1 MRAVLSLGSNLGN
14 SAEIL
19 SSAAEALNEVSEV
32 IAFSSFYQT
41 RPVGGPPQPDFI
53 NAVIII
59 ETNLEPEELLL
70 VAQAIEGA
78 HGRERNEN
86 TVKWGPRFLD
96 IDLIKCDEMLINSP
110 DLTIPHPRAHEREFV
125 LRPWNEIDPAATL
138 PGFGA
143 ISRLLESGQF
153 SE

>member
-1 MRAVLSLGSNLGN
+1 MRVVLSLGSNLGN

-32 IAFSSFYQT
+32 IALSSFYQT

>member
-32 IAFSSFYQT
+32 IELSSFYQT

-53 NAVIII
+53 NAIIII
-59 ETNLEPEELLL
+59 ETNLAPEELLL

-143 ISRLLESGQF
+143 ISPLLESGQF

>member
-143 ISRLLESGQF
+143 ISQLLESRQF

>member
-78 HGRERNEN
+78 HGRERNESS
-86 TVKWGPRFLD
+86 VKWGPRFLD
-96 IDLIKCDEMLINSP
+96 IDLIKCDEMLVNSP

>member
-32 IAFSSFYQT
+32 IALSSFYQT

-143 ISRLLESGQF
+143 ISQLLESRQF

>member
-32 IAFSSFYQT
+32 IALSSFYQT

-53 NAVIII
+53 NAIIII

-138 PGFGA
+138 PGFGV
-143 ISRLLESGQF
+143 ISQLLESGQF

>member
-1 MRAVLSLGSNLGN
+1 MRAVLSLGSNLGD

-32 IAFSSFYQT
+32 IALSSFYQT

-125 LRPWNEIDPAATL
+125 LRPWNEIDPTANL

>member
-32 IAFSSFYQT
+32 IALSSFYQT

-96 IDLIKCDEMLINSP
+96 IDLIKCDEMVINTP

>member
-32 IAFSSFYQT
+32 IALSSFYQT

-125 LRPWNEIDPAATL
+125 LRPWNEIDPAAAL

>member
-32 IAFSSFYQT
+32 IALSSFYQT
-41 RPVGGPPQPDFI
+41 RPEGGPPQPDFI

-86 TVKWGPRFLD
+86 TVRWGPRFLD
-96 IDLIKCDEMLINSP
+96 IDFIKCDEMLVNSP

>member
-1 MRAVLSLGSNLGN
+1 MRAVLSLGSNLGD

-32 IAFSSFYQT
+32 IALSSFYQT

>member
-1 MRAVLSLGSNLGN
+1 M
-14 SAEIL
+14 
-19 SSAAEALNEVSEV
+19 
-32 IAFSSFYQT
+32 SSFYQT

-59 ETNLEPEELLL
+59 ETSLEPEELLL

-96 IDLIKCDEMLINSP
+96 IDLIKCDEMVINTP

-138 PGFGA
+138 PGLGA
-143 ISRLLESGQF
+143 ISRFLESGQF

>member
-1 MRAVLSLGSNLGN
+1 MRAVLSLGSNLGD

-32 IAFSSFYQT
+32 IALSSFYQT

-96 IDLIKCDEMLINSP
+96 IDLIKCDEMLVNSP

-138 PGFGA
+138 PGLGA
-143 ISRLLESGQF
+143 ISRLLESGQL

>member
-1 MRAVLSLGSNLGN
+1 MKAVLSLGSNLGN
-14 SAEIL
+14 SEEIL

-32 IAFSSFYQT
+32 IALSSFYQT

-53 NAVIII
+53 NAVVII

-86 TVKWGPRFLD
+86 SVKWGPRFLD
-96 IDLIKCDEMLINSP
+96 IDLIKCDEMLVNSP

-143 ISRLLESGQF
+143 ISQLLESGQF

>member
-32 IAFSSFYQT
+32 IALSSFYQT

-138 PGFGA
+138 PESGA

>member
-32 IAFSSFYQT
+32 IALSSFYQT

-53 NAVIII
+53 NAIIII

>member
-1 MRAVLSLGSNLGN
+1 MRAVLALGSNLGN

-19 SSAAEALNEVSEV
+19 SSAAEALNEVSEI

-41 RPVGGPPQPDFI
+41 RPVGGPTQPDFL

-86 TVKWGPRFLD
+86 TVIWGPRFLD
-96 IDLIKCDEMLINSP
+96 IDLIKCDEMLIDSL

-138 PGFGA
+138 PGLGA

>member
-32 IAFSSFYQT
+32 IALSSFYQT

-78 HGRERNEN
+78 HGRKRNEN

-125 LRPWNEIDPAATL
+125 LRPWNEIDPTATL

-143 ISRLLESGQF
+143 ISWLLESGQF

>member
-32 IAFSSFYQT
+32 IALSSFYQT

>member
-32 IAFSSFYQT
+32 IALSSFYQT
-41 RPVGGPPQPDFI
+41 RPVGGPPQPDFT

-59 ETNLEPEELLL
+59 ETNLEPDELLL

-96 IDLIKCDEMLINSP
+96 IDLIKCDEMLIDSP
-110 DLTIPHPRAHEREFV
+110 ALMIPHPRAHEREFV
-125 LRPWNEIDPAATL
+125 LRPWNEVDPTATL

>member
-32 IAFSSFYQT
+32 IALSSFYQT

-78 HGRERNEN
+78 HGRERNES
-86 TVKWGPRFLD
+86 TGKWGPRFLD
-96 IDLIKCDEMLINSP
+96 IDLIKCDEMLVNSP

-125 LRPWNEIDPAATL
+125 LRPWDEIDPAATL

>member
-1 MRAVLSLGSNLGN
+1 MRAVLSLGSNLGD

-32 IAFSSFYQT
+32 IALSSFYQT

-96 IDLIKCDEMLINSP
+96 IDLIKCDEMVINTP

-138 PGFGA
+138 PGLGA
-143 ISRLLESGQF
+143 ISRFLESGQF

>member
-32 IAFSSFYQT
+32 IALSSFYQT

-138 PGFGA
+138 PGFDA
-143 ISRLLESGQF
+143 ISQLLESRQF

>member
-32 IAFSSFYQT
+32 IALSSFYQT

-153 SE
+153 KE

>member
-32 IAFSSFYQT
+32 IALSSFYQT
-41 RPVGGPPQPDFI
+41 RPVGGPPQPDFT

-59 ETNLEPEELLL
+59 ETNLEPDELLL

-96 IDLIKCDEMLINSP
+96 IDLIKCDEMLIDSP
-110 DLTIPHPRAHEREFV
+110 ALTIPHPRAHEREFV
-125 LRPWNEIDPAATL
+125 LRPWNEVDPTATL

>member
-32 IAFSSFYQT
+32 IALSSFYQT

-125 LRPWNEIDPAATL
+125 LRPWNEIDPTANL

>member
-1 MRAVLSLGSNLGN
+1 MRAVLSLGSNLGD

-32 IAFSSFYQT
+32 IALSSFYQT

-96 IDLIKCDEMLINSP
+96 IDLIKCDEMVINTP

-143 ISRLLESGQF
+143 ISRLLDSGQF

>member
-32 IAFSSFYQT
+32 IALSSFYQT
-41 RPVGGPPQPDFI
+41 RPVGGPPQPDFM
-53 NAVIII
+53 NAIIII

-138 PGFGA
+138 PGFGV
-143 ISRLLESGQF
+143 ISQLLESGQF

>member
-59 ETNLEPEELLL
+59 ETNLEPKELLL

-86 TVKWGPRFLD
+86 TVRWGPRFLD
-96 IDLIKCDEMLINSP
+96 IDLIKCDEMLVNSP

>member
-1 MRAVLSLGSNLGN
+1 MKAVLSLGSNLGN

-19 SSAAEALNEVSEV
+19 SSAAEALTEVSEV
-32 IAFSSFYQT
+32 IALSSFYQT

-53 NAVIII
+53 NAVVII

-86 TVKWGPRFLD
+86 SVKWGPRFLD

-143 ISRLLESGQF
+143 ISQLLESGQF

>member
-110 DLTIPHPRAHEREFV
+110 DLMIPHPRAHEREFV

-143 ISRLLESGQF
+143 ISRLLESRQF

>member
-32 IAFSSFYQT
+32 IALSSFYQT

-59 ETNLEPEELLL
+59 ETSLEPEELLL

-96 IDLIKCDEMLINSP
+96 IDLIKCDEMLINSS

-143 ISRLLESGQF
+143 ISRLLESRQF

>member
-32 IAFSSFYQT
+32 IALSSFYHT

-53 NAVIII
+53 NAIIII

-110 DLTIPHPRAHEREFV
+110 DLTIPHPRVHEREFV

-143 ISRLLESGQF
+143 ISPLLESGQF

>member
-19 SSAAEALNEVSEV
+19 RSAAEALNEVSEV
-32 IAFSSFYQT
+32 IALSSFYRT

-110 DLTIPHPRAHEREFV
+110 DLAIPHPRAHEREFV

>member
-32 IAFSSFYQT
+32 IALSSFYQT

-125 LRPWNEIDPAATL
+125 LRPWNEIDPAANL

>member
-110 DLTIPHPRAHEREFV
+110 ELTIPHPRAHEREFV
-125 LRPWNEIDPAATL
+125 LRPWDEIDPAATL
-138 PGFGA
+138 PGLGA

>member
-32 IAFSSFYQT
+32 IALSSFYQT

-59 ETNLEPEELLL
+59 ETNLEPEDLLL

-96 IDLIKCDEMLINSP
+96 IDLIKCDEMVINTP

>member
-1 MRAVLSLGSNLGN
+1 MRAVLSLGSNLGD

-32 IAFSSFYQT
+32 IALSSFYQT

-110 DLTIPHPRAHEREFV
+110 DLMIPHPRAHEREFV

-143 ISRLLESGQF
+143 ISRLLESRQF